1 MEGMDVVIKFSKSAF
16 KHGIGEADILHAY
29 RNKIADR
36 LVNELPEKYA
46 LIGFDRN
53 WNPIEIMYNPVDDN
67 TINVFHAMKAR
78 DSFIK
83 ELGL

>member
-1 MEGMDVVIKFSKSAF
+1 MDVVIKFNKSAF
-16 KHGIGEADILHAY
+16 KHGISEADIRHAY

-46 LIGFDRN
+46 LVGFDEN
-53 WNPIEIMYNPVDDN
+53 WNPVEIMYNPVDDC

>member
-1 MEGMDVVIKFSKSAF
+1 MDVVIKFNKSAF
-16 KHGIGEADILHAY
+16 KHGIGEADIRHALKM
-29 RNKIADR
+29 KIHAAW
-36 LVNELPEKYA
+36 LGGLPEKYA
-46 LIGFDRN
+46 VIGFDRN
-53 WNPIEIMYNPVDDN
+53 GNPLEIMYNPVDDN